1 MKTKVMLLL
10 VLASFGL
17 GGAALAGPRV
27 GVFIGAG
34 GGGCYRPGPICGPGF
49 YRPAYFG
56 YYQPSFYYWGP
67 TTVSY
72 TSGPSSG
79 FSNVSPMM
87 NYTDGAPV
95 YKVPP
100 PIIPAEPLK
109 VYPVSTF
116 GWKR

>member
-1 MKTKVMLLL
+1 MKTKVMLLSF
-10 VLASFGL
+10 LATLGL
-17 GGAALAGPRV
+17 GGAAQAGPRV

-49 YRPAYFG
+49 YRPLPFYSF
-56 YYQPSFYYWGP
+56 QPAFSYWGP
-67 TTVSY
+67 TYVSY
-72 TSGPSSG
+72 TSGSSSG
-79 FSNVSPMM
+79 FSNVSPLM

-100 PIIPAEPLK
+100 PVLPVEPLR
-109 VYPVSTF
+109 VYPASTF